1 MLGHCRGRYGACARA
16 LTLEDFACTN
26 TRRTTWLRPKGTA
39 AAAAAAVVSGGGGD
53 KQGGGGGEKGGG
65 GGEKGGGGGEKG
77 GGEDEKGGGGGER
90 GGGEDAVILF
100 ARGDTEKKL
109 GGGGGGSSERVHGEM
124 DAGASGASLPE
135 DMDID
140 VEICVS
146 ARDVAVANSA
156 LVVVEEGGNSI
167 LSVASDAMARG
178 GGEEAVVSILCEGH
192 A

>member
-39 AAAAAAVVSGGGGD
+39 ASAAAAVVSGGGGD
-53 KQGGGGGEKGGG
+53 KQ
-65 GGEKGGGGGEKG
+65 
-77 GGEDEKGGGGGER
+77 

-109 GGGGGGSSERVHGEM
+109 GGGGGGSSGRVHGEM

-146 ARDVAVANSA
+146 ARDVAVAHSA
-156 LVVVEEGGNSI
+156 LVDESYVMLLE
-167 LSVASDAMARG
+167 LCSVAYCARCRG
-178 GGEEAVVSILCEGH
+178 LLLMQ
-192 A
+192 